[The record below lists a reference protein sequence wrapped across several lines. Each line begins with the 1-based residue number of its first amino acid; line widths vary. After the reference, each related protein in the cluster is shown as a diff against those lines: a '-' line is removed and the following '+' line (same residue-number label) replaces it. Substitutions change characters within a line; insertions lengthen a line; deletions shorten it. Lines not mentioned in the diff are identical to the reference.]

1 MTLNLIQ
8 DPKKVL
14 STLFQFLEFKFAKI
28 FLLKAYIA
36 IHRVDIICISET
48 YLDSNNSPDV
58 TIWKYPVI
66 IWYCL
71 IILQTINEDVFV
83 YIINIFYLLWEF
95 SLFNICKNVF
105 NLKWKLATKFATLY
119 LVTDLPVKHYKTWNL
134 VLKLWIKFRKYSL

>member
-48 YLDSNNSPDV
+48 YLDSSNSPDV

-83 YIINIFYLLWEF
+83 YVINIFYLLWEF
-95 SLFNICKNVF
+95 IVQYLQECI
-105 NLKWKLATKFATLY
+105 KFEVKIGDKVCNFISRYRSPSQTLQ
-119 LVTDLPVKHYKTWNL
+119 D
-134 VLKLWIKFRKYSL
+134 LKLGLKTLN

>member
-1 MTLNLIQ
+1 MVTLNLIQ

-48 YLDSNNSPDV
+48 YLDSSNSPDV

-66 IWYCL
+66 IRSDHPSNNKRGCICIYYKHFLSSLRIL
-71 IILQTINEDVFV
+71 IVQYLQE
-83 YIINIFYLLWEF
+83 
-95 SLFNICKNVF
+95 C
-105 NLKWKLATKFATLY
+105 
-119 LVTDLPVKHYKTWNL
+119 
-134 VLKLWIKFRKYSL
+134 IKFEMKIGDKVCNFISLYRSPSQTLHDFETWS